1 MTNLHTDEATQ
12 STRSSIDWLPT
23 SRLIKWP
30 INR

>member
-23 SRLIKWP
+23 
-30 INR
+30 